1 MSQILN
7 ANEIKEFNKNGAIL
21 LKNKF
26 DKKWI
31 EKLKVGINKAKANPS
46 PRFTN
51 HTKDKNVPSY
61 LEEHKLNSI
70 STISQFNFFDEDIKM
85 SISLNKLESRNTLN
99 TSSDEYMDAVF
110 YNFEVLW
117 NKDLKKVEEIMPQ
130 NLLNDLQVAD
140 FNSYLK
146 IDSKKFG
153 ERVSY
158 YIDRRLDGTALE
170 NEMVTEFHYITHHN
184 KRKYT
189 INISYYGNN
198 SASSFIGL
206 SRSIAGTLKFQN

>member
-1 MSQILN
+1 MRRLLLLSLLFIACDNQSKEYTDITTSERDIQYYELKERIIEDDN
-7 ANEIKEFNKNGAIL
+7 GTLIEIY
-21 LKNKF
+21 
-26 DKKWI
+26 
-31 EKLKVGINKAKANPS
+31 
-46 PRFTN
+46 
-51 HTKDKNVPSY
+51 VPSY